1 MHFDEETQCF
11 VVESP
16 VSVLVGKKKFMLNLN
31 PYRNAHFQ
39 VLNRAKDEYKR
50 IMHNEIIGLPHM
62 MKRISVDYEI
72 IFEDITNYELNLLKC
87 KDVFIEKKDMNK
99 ITLQSN
105 AALCKNIT
113 LNIIDYTVTNS
124 NDPVFTGKIIDI
136 IQNKQQDII
145 KIKYHDSEIL
155 IPYVQQFIIKCDNSS
170 KKIVMNMPQGLY

>member
-1 MHFDEETQCF
+1 MIAEEN
-11 VVESP
+11 
-16 VSVLVGKKKFMLNLN
+16 KKFFKIGQIKKIKKDLNVIFTSFYSFLSLN
-31 PYRNAHFQ
+31 ITFIFFKITQYYIPFKVKIKKNK
-39 VLNRAKDEYKR
+39 NK
-50 IMHNEIIGLPHM
+50 
-62 MKRISVDYEI
+62 DYEI

-155 IPYVQQFIIKCDNSS
+155 IPYVQQFIIKCDNRS